1 MSDIQWSTLMGPSP
15 IPPKQSQ
22 NHYPDS
28 IGDSAHGH
36 DDRNQGP

>member
-22 NHYPDS
+22 NTYPYS
-28 IGDSAHGH
+28 TGDSACGH
-36 DDRNQGP
+36 DVRNRGL